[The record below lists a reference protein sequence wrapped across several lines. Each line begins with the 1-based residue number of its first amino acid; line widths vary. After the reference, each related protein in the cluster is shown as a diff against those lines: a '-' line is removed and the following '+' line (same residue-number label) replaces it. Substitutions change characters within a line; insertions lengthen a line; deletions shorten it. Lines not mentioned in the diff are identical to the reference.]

1 MKEYDNKVPIYM
13 QIIMEMKI
21 RMVSGKLS
29 AGEKIAS
36 VRELAQE
43 FEVNP
48 NTMQRALSEMER
60 ENLLYTERTSGRFV
74 TTDEGIIMTL
84 RNKLAEQELQKFMG
98 YMEQIGYSKKEI
110 IQKIELWQKEGEN
123 NEQYYRNQTT

>member
-123 NEQYYRNQTT
+123 NE

>member
-13 QIIMEMKI
+13 KIIMEMKI

-60 ENLLYTERTSGRFV
+60 ENLFYTERTSGRFV
-74 TTDEGIIMTL
+74 TTDEGMIMTL
-84 RNKLAEQELQKFMG
+84 RNHLAEQELKRFME
-98 YMEQIGYSKKEI
+98 YMEKIGYTKIEM
-110 IQKIELWQKEGEN
+110 IQKIEEWQREGECY
-123 NEQYYRNQTT
+123 E

>member
-84 RNKLAEQELQKFMG
+84 RNHLAEQELKRFME
-98 YMEQIGYSKKEI
+98 YMEKIGYTKIEM
-110 IQKIELWQKEGEN
+110 IQKIEEWQREGECY
-123 NEQYYRNQTT
+123 E

>member
-1 MKEYDNKVPIYM
+1 
-13 QIIMEMKI
+13 MEMKI

-48 NTMQRALSEMER
+48 NTMQRALAEMER
-60 ENLLYTERTSGRFV
+60 ENLFYTERTSGRFV

-123 NEQYYRNQTT
+123 NE

>member
-29 AGEKIAS
+29 AGEKNCFCK
-36 VRELAQE
+36 RELAQE

-48 NTMQRALSEMER
+48 NTMQKSIIRNGKR
-60 ENLLYTERTSGRFV
+60 KFTLYRKDIRSFC
-74 TTDEGIIMTL
+74 
-84 RNKLAEQELQKFMG
+84 
-98 YMEQIGYSKKEI
+98 
-110 IQKIELWQKEGEN
+110 N
-123 NEQYYRNQTT
+123 N

>member
-1 MKEYDNKVPIYM
+1 MKEYDNKIPIYM

-123 NEQYYRNQTT
+123 NE

>member
-1 MKEYDNKVPIYM
+1 VKEYDNKVPIYM

-123 NEQYYRNQTT
+123 NE

>member
-98 YMEQIGYSKKEI
+98 YMDQIGYSKKEI

-123 NEQYYRNQTT
+123 NE

>member
-1 MKEYDNKVPIYM
+1 MKEYDNKTPIYI
-13 QIIMEMKI
+13 QIITEMKM
-21 RMVSGKLS
+21 RMVSGKLA
-29 AGEKIAS
+29 AGEKIPS

-123 NEQYYRNQTT
+123 NE

>member
-1 MKEYDNKVPIYM
+1 MKEYDNKSPIYL

-21 RMVSGKLS
+21 RMSSGKLA

-48 NTMQRALSEMER
+48 NTMQRALAEMER
-60 ENLLYTERTSGRFV
+60 EHLFYTERTSGRFV
-74 TTDEGIIMTL
+74 TTDEGLIMTL
-84 RNKLAEQELQKFMG
+84 RNHLAEQELKKFMG
-98 YMEQIGYSKKEI
+98 YMEQIGYTKKEI
-110 IQKIELWQKEGEN
+110 IQKIETWKKEEK
-123 NEQYYRNQTT
+123 E

>member
-60 ENLLYTERTSGRFV
+60 ENLRYTERTSGRFL

-123 NEQYYRNQTT
+123 NE

>member
-1 MKEYDNKVPIYM
+1 MKEYDNKTPIYM
-13 QIIMEMKI
+13 QIITEMKM
-21 RMVSGKLS
+21 RMVSGKLA
-29 AGEKIAS
+29 AGEKIPS

-60 ENLLYTERTSGRFV
+60 ENLFYTERTSGRFV

-123 NEQYYRNQTT
+123 NE

>member
-60 ENLLYTERTSGRFV
+60 ENLFYTERTSGRFV
-74 TTDEGIIMTL
+74 TTDEGMIMTL
-84 RNKLAEQELQKFMG
+84 RNHLAEQELKRFME
-98 YMEQIGYSKKEI
+98 YMEKIGYTKIEM
-110 IQKIELWQKEGEN
+110 IQKIEEWQREGECY
-123 NEQYYRNQTT
+123 E

>member
-1 MKEYDNKVPIYM
+1 MKEYDNKTPIYM
-13 QIIMEMKI
+13 QIITEMK
-21 RMVSGKLS
+21 MCMASGKLV
-29 AGEKIAS
+29 AGEKIPS

-60 ENLLYTERTSGRFV
+60 ENLFYTERTSGRFV
-74 TTDEGIIMTL
+74 TTDEGTIMTL
-84 RNKLAEQELQKFMG
+84 RNRLAEQELKKFMG

-110 IQKIELWQKEGEN
+110 IQKIETWKKEEKG
-123 NEQYYRNQTT
+123 NE

>member
-60 ENLLYTERTSGRFV
+60 ENLFYTERTSGRFV

-84 RNKLAEQELQKFMG
+84 RNHLAEQELKRFME
-98 YMEQIGYSKKEI
+98 YMEKIGYTKIEM
-110 IQKIELWQKEGEN
+110 IQKIEEWQKEGECY
-123 NEQYYRNQTT
+123 E

>member
-74 TTDEGIIMTL
+74 TTDEGMIMTL
-84 RNKLAEQELQKFMG
+84 RNHLAEQELKRFME
-98 YMEQIGYSKKEI
+98 YMEKIGYTKIEM
-110 IQKIELWQKEGEN
+110 IQKIEEWQREGECY
-123 NEQYYRNQTT
+123 E

>member
-1 MKEYDNKVPIYM
+1 MKEYDNKIPIYM

-48 NTMQRALSEMER
+48 NTMQRALAEMER
-60 ENLLYTERTSGRFV
+60 ENLFYTERTSGRFV
-74 TTDEGIIMTL
+74 TTDEGMIMTL
-84 RNKLAEQELQKFMG
+84 RNHLAEQELKRFME
-98 YMEQIGYSKKEI
+98 YMEKIGYTKIEM
-110 IQKIELWQKEGEN
+110 IQKIEEWQREGECY
-123 NEQYYRNQTT
+123 E

>member
-1 MKEYDNKVPIYM
+1 MKEYDNKIPIYM

-21 RMVSGKLS
+21 RIVSGKLA
-29 AGEKIAS
+29 AGDKIAS

-60 ENLLYTERTSGRFV
+60 ENLFYTERTSGRFV
-74 TTDEGIIMTL
+74 TTDEGTIMTL
-84 RNKLAEQELQKFMG
+84 RNRLAEQELQKFMG

-110 IQKIELWQKEGEN
+110 IQKIETWKKEEKS
-123 NEQYYRNQTT
+123 NE

>member
-1 MKEYDNKVPIYM
+1 MKEYDNKTPIYM
-13 QIIMEMKI
+13 QIITEMKM
-21 RMVSGKLS
+21 RMVSGKLV
-29 AGEKIAS
+29 AGEKIPS

-74 TTDEGIIMTL
+74 TTDEGMIMTL
-84 RNKLAEQELQKFMG
+84 RNHLAEQELKRFME
-98 YMEQIGYSKKEI
+98 YMEKIGYTKIEM
-110 IQKIELWQKEGEN
+110 IQKIEEWQREGECY
-123 NEQYYRNQTT
+123 E

>member
-1 MKEYDNKVPIYM
+1 M

-36 VRELAQE
+36 VRENLHKSLKSILTQCK
-43 FEVNP
+43 
-48 NTMQRALSEMER
+48 RALSEMER

-84 RNKLAEQELQKFMG
+84 RNKLAEQELQKIYG
-98 YMEQIGYSKKEI
+98 IYGTNR
-110 IQKIELWQKEGEN
+110 L
-123 NEQYYRNQTT
+123 